1 MEIMR
6 SVTPPQYL
14 QDLICG
20 GATYAPVAGIARG
33 LVDEV
38 VDPGPARPRD
48 RRRASL
54 GGAFAGRL
62 CLDQAADPPAGAG
75 ACPRWGHLIDAEVAK
90 IWAAQETLDRVR
102 DYVSRTFKKA
112 WTVSSA

>member
-1 MEIMR
+1 
-6 SVTPPQYL
+6 VTPPQYL

-38 VDPGPARPRD
+38 VDPGLLLDRAIAAAQALAALSPA
-48 RRRASL
+48 
-54 GGAFAGRL
+54 AFALTKR
-62 CLDQAADPPAGAG
+62 QIRQPALARVQGG
-75 ACPRWGHLIDAEVAK
+75 GILIDTEVAK
-90 IWAAQETLDRVR
+90 IWAAPETLDRVR

-112 WTVSSA
+112 